1 MEGIFMVVV
10 DHLFNLPNST
20 TGLDAI
26 GAQTVTAVPS
36 LIPLMMLF
44 VWFVV
49 FLGGIGRQKAV
60 GGTADYPMW
69 AVVASMSTFMIALI
83 MSLIEGVIQLDWLI
97 IVIVVTIFSA
107 VWLFLDRKSSEV

>member
-1 MEGIFMVVV
+1 MVVV

-69 AVVASMSTFMIALI
+69 SVVASMSTYMIALLATLADG
-83 MSLIEGVIQLDWLI
+83 LIRLDWLVI
-97 IVIVVTIFSA
+97 ITVITIFSG
-107 VWLFLDRKSSEV
+107 VWLFLDRKASEV